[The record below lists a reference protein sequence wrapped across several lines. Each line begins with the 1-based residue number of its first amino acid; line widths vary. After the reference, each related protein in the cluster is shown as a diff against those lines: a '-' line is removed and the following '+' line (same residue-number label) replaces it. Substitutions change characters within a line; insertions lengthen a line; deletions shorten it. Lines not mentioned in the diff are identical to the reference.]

1 MENNPIVS
9 VVLPNYNHS
18 LYLKERIESILNQT
32 FDQFEL
38 IILDDCSTDNSRE
51 ILLSYKNHP
60 KVSAIVL
67 NDKNTG
73 NTFLQWDKGIQL
85 AQGKYIWIAESD
97 DAADNRFLEKTVTA
111 IEAQPE
117 AVMCLSGSIL
127 IDENSRPKK
136 TASRDRWKETGEVKV
151 FDGTEYVKHNLLYR
165 NYVYN
170 ASMVI
175 FRRDIYARL
184 DKSFQRLR
192 CAGDW
197 QFWTEVA
204 LQGKVIEVR
213 LKLNRFRQHSNKVS
227 SRAKYTGEG
236 ISDMIEVMKYGLSH
250 VSVSRYRKMLIQ
262 GECYRK
268 IKHCKASK
276 DIKKELYAKGHK
288 ILGTSYTQY
297 LLGRIN
303 RIASYVLP
311 FLSTHRRDKLK

>member
-38 IILDDCSTDNSRE
+38 IILDDCSTDNSCE

-151 FDGTEYVKHNLLYR
+151 FNGTEYVKHNLLYR

-236 ISDMIEVMKYGLSH
+236 VSDMIEVMHYVLSH
-250 VSVSRYRKMLIQ
+250 IPVSKYRRMLVQ
-262 GECYRK
+262 GECYRRIRSVK
-268 IKHCKASK
+268 VSANIRNKLFKKGYKWLNADLSK
-276 DIKKELYAKGHK
+276 
-288 ILGTSYTQY
+288 Y
-297 LLGRIN
+297 LLN
-303 RIASYVLP
+303 RLNEIAALIFP
-311 FLSTHRRDKLK
+311 FLPTHKRDKMK